1 MSVLLLF
8 AALALGMEY
17 YSHRDDIAQKH
28 EESMNIHNTKLKES
42 ANIYWYNDTLTVIN
56 LGPDV
61 ISFNGI
67 MIKCDNGMIF
77 TESIN
82 LHVQDRFDTTIPDPT
97 YQDFIQKRAFLE
109 DKC

>member
-28 EESMNIHNTKLKES
+28 EESMNIHNTKIKES

-56 LGPDV
+56 LGPDI

-77 TESIN
+77 TEPIN
-82 LHVQDRFDTTIPDPT
+82 LHVLDRFDSGITDPI
-97 YQDFIQKRAFLE
+97 YQDFTQKKISLE
-109 DKC
+109 GKC